1 MHTKFQLDWLKDDL
15 VYDLE
20 MLGMWFLHG
29 WFILDSESMVFV
41 IHVTEAIYFAY
52 DCQWI
57 YMSIL

>member
-1 MHTKFQLDWLKDDL
+1 MVERRLS
-15 VYDLE
+15 YDLE
-20 MLGMWFLHG
+20 MLGMWFPHG
-29 WFILDSESMVFV
+29 WSVLHSEGMVFV